1 MGGLKTLY
9 QLQGSVALRVTRR
22 DRQIRM
28 EENIL
33 TQSATGISLERLRK
47 KPDRH
52 VIYTQRHCRND
63 QVRDWTA
70 ECMGFDSLR

>member
-9 QLQGSVALRVTRR
+9 QLQGSVALSGTRR

-33 TQSATGISLERLRK
+33 TQSATGISLEWLRK
-47 KPDRH
+47 KQDRH

-63 QVRDWTA
+63 QARDWTA